1 MQCKG
6 IRLLL
11 SCINHLHDLFVADVP
26 VSIGLIVAVSVVV
39 PIGPIGLPIL
49 VGVAVR
55 VAVVLVTSQELGG
68 KCLDQ
73 QYQEEPWVSEKC
85 YRMFKLYRYFFN
97 WPIKMIKQYKC
108 FCFFNRPIKMISSG
122 NGYSDSSG
130 SPPSSAA
137 RSKVSFIWMRI
148 VLTTFCQRASFIWI
162 EGGFSWW
169 FCH

>member
-49 VGVAVR
+49 ARVAVR
-55 VAVVLVTSQELGG
+55 VAVVLVTSQELCG

-73 QYQEEPWVSEKC
+73 QYQEES
-85 YRMFKLYRYFFN
+85 
-97 WPIKMIKQYKC
+97 
-108 FCFFNRPIKMISSG
+108 
-122 NGYSDSSG
+122 
-130 SPPSSAA
+130 
-137 RSKVSFIWMRI
+137 
-148 VLTTFCQRASFIWI
+148 
-162 EGGFSWW
+162 
-169 FCH
+169 